1 MPVVDLFLPEDLPI
15 SADAELGS
23 ALAAA
28 VDGATGEATAP
39 CVVYVHRLP
48 VYAVVSAAIEGLRT
62 VRVQVSCDAG
72 PWLDLAPG
80 LDDVVRTYL
89 RSFQAEAPTRI
100 MITVHA
106 VSESHAIT
114 WPYQVPSLAV

>member
-15 SADAELGS
+15 AADAELGS

-28 VDGATGEATAP
+28 VDAVTSEAAAP

-48 VYAVVSAAIEGLRT
+48 VYAVVSAEVEGLRT

-80 LDDVVRTYL
+80 LGDVVRTYL

-106 VSESHAIT
+106 VTESHAVT
-114 WPYQVPSLAV
+114 WPYQVPSIAV